1 MGKSLHLKFCKKI
14 FDFLVA
20 LGKATLCVITIG
32 ELLHA
37 TTYHDRRTLN
47 DFLKIGLK
55 ALVSLCLLYGIMAY
69 YSKETAK

>member
-55 ALVSLCLLYGIMAY
+55 APGISLSSLRYHGLL
-69 YSKETAK
+69 